1 MQLLSNPA
9 LKESTSSLIMLVSLP
24 IVFELITVLFLVK
37 LENKNTY
44 RDSIK
49 SKIQMMPNVI
59 APITQTLHH
68 ILFCRTYS
76 ANACS

>member
-37 LENKNTY
+37 LENRNTY

-49 SKIQMMPNVI
+49 SKIQ
-59 APITQTLHH
+59 
-68 ILFCRTYS
+68 S
-76 ANACS
+76 NA